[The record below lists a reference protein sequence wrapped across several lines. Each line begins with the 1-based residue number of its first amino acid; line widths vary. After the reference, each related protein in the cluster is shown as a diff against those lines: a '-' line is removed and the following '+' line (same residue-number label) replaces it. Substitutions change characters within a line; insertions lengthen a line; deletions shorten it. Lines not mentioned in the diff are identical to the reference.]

1 MSKLRS
7 LCCAALALSICL
19 PVLCVGASAEDD
31 TVSRVD
37 NIVVSSSDG
46 IEYGSSGS
54 DYAVFYGP
62 VNTTDADSSGGG
74 RFIGTYTVTDPVTG
88 AYIDIEG
95 RRSILVEYSLN
106 SSYPDAESVDIWGT
120 FDGTLKVNVQGV
132 GTYFNVLPVSC
143 NLYVNGSL
151 LDGIYEYGE
160 SFQISQLVGE
170 GEIIHTVAIE
180 YDYNDVFDLAAT
192 GGASAVRRL
201 YFQPGQLEFNEVLS
215 QTGLFNGLF
224 EWLRNILSGIT
235 SGFSNVVSAIT
246 SLPERIGEAIK
257 NLFVPTDAQMD
268 ELKTN
273 FNGLLE
279 SKLGFVYQSISLVD
293 GVFVELFDA
302 VDDPDYDA
310 TFTIPAFPAFEVDGD
325 EVSLWDESIS
335 VDIGEN
341 EVVQVVQTLATPFV
355 IGVMI
360 WGFVHSMHDAFY
372 AFVGGQ
378 SLFDWVRNRKRVR
391 E

>member
-1 MSKLRS
+1 M
-7 LCCAALALSICL
+7 LALFICC
-19 PVLCVGASAEDD
+19 PALCVGASAEDD
-31 TVSRVD
+31 TITRVD
-37 NIVVSSSDG
+37 SVVVSSPEG
-46 IEYGSSGS
+46 VEYGSSGS
-54 DYAVFYGP
+54 DYATFHGP
-62 VNTTDADSSGGG
+62 VNTTDADGSGQG
-74 RFIGTYTVTDPVTG
+74 RFLGTYTVSEPVTG
-88 AYIDIEG
+88 AYIDMEG
-95 RRSILVEYSLN
+95 ERTILVEYEIN
-106 SSYPDAESVDIWGT
+106 AEYPDAESVDIWGT
-120 FDGTLKVNVQGV
+120 YDGLIRVNVQGV
-132 GTYFNVLPVSC
+132 GTYFNVLPDKCS
-143 NLYVNGSL
+143 LYVNGDLAKPSAQS
-151 LDGIYEYGE
+151 GE
-160 SFQISQLVGE
+160 SFQVGKLVGE
-170 GEIIHTVAIE
+170 GEVIHSIAIK
-180 YDYNDVFDLAAT
+180 YTYTDVFDLAAT
-192 GGASAVRRL
+192 GGSSAVRRL

-302 VDDPDYDA
+302 VDNPDYNA
-310 TFTIPAFPAFEVDGD
+310 AFTIPAFPAFEVDGD

-355 IGVMI
+355 VGVMI